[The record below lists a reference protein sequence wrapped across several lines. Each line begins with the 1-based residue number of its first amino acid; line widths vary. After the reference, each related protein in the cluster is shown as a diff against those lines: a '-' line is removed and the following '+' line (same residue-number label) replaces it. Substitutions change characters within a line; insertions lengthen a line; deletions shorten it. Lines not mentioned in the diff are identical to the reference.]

1 MLMTQK
7 LLDAQGTLDS
17 FVNRE
22 KLATD
27 IARLNLSLG
36 RMQQRYDQALTQIE
50 IADKF
55 SRNAKSEFLSKI
67 PVFIEQAKLLVNQ
80 REWVELDE
88 KLNNMCNAVDDI
100 RREIQTVNKRDW
112 DDLIGKLLGG
122 IPELIQA
129 LAGLHV
135 AGASV
140 LRVRVDSA
148 AKRTMVDATSVQD
161 LMHVHSEVTNLIA
174 SQTGGIQLI
183 EDFVKRLTSSD
194 GARYEDLNNPEIRK
208 WIDERGILPTLRI
221 RI

>member
-55 SRNAKSEFLSKI
+55 SRNARSEFLSKI

-80 REWVELDE
+80 REWVDLDVT
-88 KLNNMCNAVDDI
+88 LNNLCDAVDDI
-100 RREIQTVNKRDW
+100 RRDIQTVNKRDW
-112 DDLIGKLLGG
+112 DDLTGKLMGG

-129 LAGLHV
+129 LAELNV

-140 LRVRVDSA
+140 LRVRVDA
-148 AKRTMVDATSVQD
+148 AAQRTMVNATSVQD
-161 LMHVHSEVTNLIA
+161 LMKILSEVTKLIA
-174 SQTGGIQLI
+174 TQTGGIRLI

>member
-27 IARLNLSLG
+27 IARLNSSLG
-36 RMQQRYDQALTQIE
+36 KMQQRYDQALTQIE

-129 LAGLHV
+129 LAELNV
-135 AGASV
+135 PGASV

-221 RI
+221 RS

>member
-55 SRNAKSEFLSKI
+55 SRNARSEFLSKI

-80 REWVELDE
+80 REWVDLDVT
-88 KLNNMCNAVDDI
+88 LNNLCDAVDDI
-100 RREIQTVNKRDW
+100 RRDIQTVNKRDW
-112 DDLIGKLLGG
+112 DDLTGKLMGG

-129 LAGLHV
+129 LAELNV

-140 LRVRVDSA
+140 LRVRVDA
-148 AKRTMVDATSVQD
+148 AAQRTMVDATSVQD
-161 LMHVHSEVTNLIA
+161 LMKILSEVTKLIA
-174 SQTGGIQLI
+174 TQTGGIQLI

>member
-7 LLDAQGTLDS
+7 LHDAQGTLDS
-17 FVNRE
+17 FFNRAE
-22 KLATD
+22 LGRVVAT
-27 IARLNLSLG
+27 LNVTLG

-50 IADKF
+50 IANKF

-80 REWVELDE
+80 REWVDLDVT
-88 KLNNMCNAVDDI
+88 LNNMCDAVDDI

-129 LAGLHV
+129 LAGLNV
-135 AGASV
+135 VGASL

-148 AKRTMVDATSVQD
+148 TQRTMVNAASVQD
-161 LMHVHSEVTNLIA
+161 LTNVYSEVTRMI
-174 SQTGGIQLI
+174 SDQTGGDPII
-183 EDFVKRLTSSD
+183 VDFVKRLTSSD
-194 GARYEDLNNPEIRK
+194 GARYADLSDPAIRTWIED
-208 WIDERGILPTLRI
+208 RGILATLRV

>member
-55 SRNAKSEFLSKI
+55 SRNARSEFLSKI

-80 REWVELDE
+80 REWVDLDVT
-88 KLNNMCNAVDDI
+88 LNNLCDAVDDI
-100 RREIQTVNKRDW
+100 RRDIQTVNKRDW
-112 DDLIGKLLGG
+112 DDLTGKLMGG

-129 LAGLHV
+129 LAELNV

-140 LRVRVDSA
+140 LRVRVDA
-148 AKRTMVDATSVQD
+148 AAQRTMVNATSVQD
-161 LMHVHSEVTNLIA
+161 LMKIHSEVTKLIA
-174 SQTGGIQLI
+174 TQTGGIQLI

>member
-7 LLDAQGTLDS
+7 LLDAQGTHDS

-36 RMQQRYDQALTQIE
+36 KMQQRYDQASIQIE

-80 REWVELDE
+80 GKWVELDE

-129 LAGLHV
+129 LAELNV
-135 AGASV
+135 PGASV

-161 LMHVHSEVTNLIA
+161 LMKIHSEVTNLIA

>member
-7 LLDAQGTLDS
+7 LHDAQGTLDS
-17 FVNRE
+17 FFNRAE
-22 KLATD
+22 LGRVVAT
-27 IARLNLSLG
+27 LNVTLG
-36 RMQQRYDQALTQIE
+36 RMQQRYDQAITQIE
-50 IADKF
+50 IANEF

-80 REWVELDE
+80 REWVDLDVT
-88 KLNNMCNAVDDI
+88 LNNLCDAVDDI
-100 RREIQTVNKRDW
+100 RRDIQTVNKRDW
-112 DDLIGKLLGG
+112 DDLTGKLMGG

-129 LAGLHV
+129 LAELNV

-140 LRVRVDSA
+140 LRVRVDA
-148 AKRTMVDATSVQD
+148 AAQRTMVNATSVQD
-161 LMHVHSEVTNLIA
+161 LMKILSEVTKLIA
-174 SQTGGIQLI
+174 TQTGGIQLI

>member
-7 LLDAQGTLDS
+7 LHDAQGTLDS
-17 FVNRE
+17 FFNRAE
-22 KLATD
+22 LGRVVAT
-27 IARLNLSLG
+27 LNLSLG

-50 IADKF
+50 IGDKF
-55 SRNAKSEFLSKI
+55 SRNARSEFLSKI

-80 REWVELDE
+80 REWVDLEVT
-88 KLNNMCNAVDDI
+88 LNNLCDAVDDI
-100 RREIQTVNKRDW
+100 RRDIQTVNKRDW
-112 DDLIGKLLGG
+112 DDLTGKLMGG

-129 LAGLHV
+129 LAELNV

-140 LRVRVDSA
+140 LRVRVDA
-148 AKRTMVDATSVQD
+148 AAQRTMVNATSVQD
-161 LMHVHSEVTNLIA
+161 LMKILSEVTKLIA
-174 SQTGGIQLI
+174 TQTGGIRLI

>member
-27 IARLNLSLG
+27 IARLNSSLG
-36 RMQQRYDQALTQIE
+36 KMQQRYDQALTQIE

-129 LAGLHV
+129 LAELNV
-135 AGASV
+135 PGASV